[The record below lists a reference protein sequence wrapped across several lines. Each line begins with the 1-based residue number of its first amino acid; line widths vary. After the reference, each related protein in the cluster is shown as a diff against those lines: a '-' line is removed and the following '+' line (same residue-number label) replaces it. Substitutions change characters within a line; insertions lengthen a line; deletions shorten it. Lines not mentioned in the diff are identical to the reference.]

1 MSTQNSTNL
10 TVQEAQKILKP
21 FNCVEGKS
29 VNSEAE
35 KAVVRQ
41 ALLLLTEHSDYQI
54 LGICA
59 DTAAQGLSALNTYS
73 DALGY
78 KPNLDLSSEPVEGS
92 VYIKFNP
99 NTGLC
104 YLDSYTGTHRGV
116 LVSYQ
121 SSDEGGVN
129 EMYGHLPLDLFMV
142 NR

>member
-1 MSTQNSTNL
+1 MSAQNSTNL

-21 FNCVEGKS
+21 FNCVDAKS
-29 VNSEAE
+29 VKSEAE
-35 KAVVRQ
+35 KALVRQ

-73 DALGY
+73 NALGY
-78 KPNLDLSSEPVEGS
+78 KPNLDLSSESVEGS

-121 SSDEGGVN
+121 SSDEGGIN
-129 EMYGHLPLDLFMV
+129 EMYGHLPLDLFKG
-142 NR
+142 